1 MCDVPTTL
9 GSLSYHYCGLR
20 TNRWIP
26 GSNTLVVPARGS
38 PRRCLVARCLPFSLA
53 QAGSDLAGAPVPSL
67 EAVWAELGASS
78 PAPLADVLDCE
89 GAPPP
94 PSCVDDGG
102 ADGRALRR
110 SPRPTVATTPTPS
123 AWYARSRDYW
133 ERQAPTVD
141 GMLGGLGHLSPADV
155 ADSHRFLDSLG
166 DRIDSS
172 GVALDVG
179 AGIGRVSVA
188 VLAPRFAA
196 VDIVEPIAAY
206 AEVARR
212 TVPDGKLRTTYV
224 CGMENLR
231 IPPAVRY
238 AVVWVQWCAIYLTD
252 ADLVA
257 FLRRA
262 AAALLPRGVLVVK
275 DNIAG
280 GGESPFALDTSDN
293 SVMRSDGYMREL
305 YERAELDIVATATQR
320 SFDVG
325 LFRVEMYALVPR
337 CAR

>member
-1 MCDVPTTL
+1 MSAC
-9 GSLSYHYCGLR
+9 
-20 TNRWIP
+20 
-26 GSNTLVVPARGS
+26 GS
-38 PRRCLVARCLPFSLA
+38 PRRRLAVCSLSLSPA
-53 QAGSDLAGAPVPSL
+53 QAGSDLVGAPVPSL

-78 PAPLADVLDCE
+78 PAPLADVPDSGGVPPPASGGDNE
-89 GAPPP
+89 GSGGDAPPP
-94 PSCVDDGG
+94 
-102 ADGRALRR
+102 
-110 SPRPTVATTPTPS
+110 TPLTAANAPAPS

-155 ADSHRFLDSLG
+155 TDSHRFLDALG
-166 DRIDSS
+166 DRIDTS

-179 AGIGRVSVA
+179 AGIGRVSSA

-206 AEVARR
+206 AAVARR
-212 TVPDGKLRTTYV
+212 TVPGGKLRTAYV

-262 AAALLPRGVLVVK
+262 AAALLPGGVLVVK

-280 GGESPFALDTSDN
+280 GAESPFALDTSDN

-305 YERAELDIVATATQR
+305 YERAELDIVATATQQ

-337 CAR
+337 RTG

>member
-1 MCDVPTTL
+1 MPLT
-9 GSLSYHYCGLR
+9 
-20 TNRWIP
+20 
-26 GSNTLVVPARGS
+26 
-38 PRRCLVARCLPFSLA
+38 
-53 QAGSDLAGAPVPSL
+53 AGAPPRPP
-67 EAVWAELGASS
+67 AVATTTAA
-78 PAPLADVLDCE
+78 PAAATR
-89 GAPPP
+89 APPP
-94 PSCVDDGG
+94 TAP
-102 ADGRALRR
+102 APA
-110 SPRPTVATTPTPS
+110 PS

-155 ADSHRFLDSLG
+155 ADSHRFLDRLG
-166 DRIDSS
+166 DRVDPS
-172 GVALDVG
+172 GAALDVG
-179 AGIGRVSVA
+179 AGIGRVSAA

-196 VDIVEPIAAY
+196 VDLVEPVAAHV
-206 AEVARR
+206 AVARR
-212 TVPDGKLRTTYV
+212 VVPAAKLRTAYV

-262 AAALLPRGVLVVK
+262 AAALLPGGVVVVK

-280 GGESPFALDTSDN
+280 GDESPFALDTSDN

-325 LFRVEMYALVPR
+325 LFRVEMYALAPR
-337 CAR
+337 HAG

>member
-1 MCDVPTTL
+1 M
-9 GSLSYHYCGLR
+9 
-20 TNRWIP
+20 
-26 GSNTLVVPARGS
+26 
-38 PRRCLVARCLPFSLA
+38 F
-53 QAGSDLAGAPVPSL
+53 VPSL

-78 PAPLADVLDCE
+78 PAPLADISEC
-89 GAPPP
+89 GGFPPP
-94 PSCVDDGG
+94 PSNIDDGG
-102 ADGRALRR
+102 GGGRGLPLA
-110 SPRPTVATTPTPS
+110 PAPTVTTAPAPS

-133 ERQAPTVD
+133 ERQPPTVN

-179 AGIGRVSVA
+179 AGIGRVSAA

-212 TVPDGKLRTTYV
+212 TVPNGKLRTVYV

-231 IPPAVRY
+231 ISPAVRY

-262 AAALLPRGVLVVK
+262 AAALLPRGVVVVK

-280 GGESPFALDTSDN
+280 GEESPFALDTSDN

-305 YERAELDIVATATQR
+305 YERAGLDIVAAATQR

-337 CAR
+337 RAG

>member
-1 MCDVPTTL
+1 MPACDSPR
-9 GSLSYHYCGLR
+9 LR
-20 TNRWIP
+20 
-26 GSNTLVVPARGS
+26 LVVCS
-38 PRRCLVARCLPFSLA
+38 PSLPLA
-53 QAGSDLAGAPVPSL
+53 QTGSELAGAPVPSL

-78 PAPLADVLDCE
+78 PAPLSDVPDSGDVPPLASGGDDE
-89 GAPPP
+89 GGGGDATPPAQPPVVNAP
-94 PSCVDDGG
+94 
-102 ADGRALRR
+102 A
-110 SPRPTVATTPTPS
+110 PS

-155 ADSHRFLDSLG
+155 TDSHHFLDSLG
-166 DRIDSS
+166 DRIDTS

-179 AGIGRVSVA
+179 AGIGRVSA
-188 VLAPRFAA
+188 EVLAPRFAA

-206 AEVARR
+206 AAVARR
-212 TVPDGKLRTTYV
+212 TVPDGKLRTAYV

-231 IPPAVRY
+231 IAPGVRY

-252 ADLVA
+252 GDLVA

-262 AAALLPRGVLVVK
+262 AAALLPGGVVVVK

-337 CAR
+337 RAD